1 MGITRFLRSIFFV
14 FLRSLLMRFYTLGA
28 PVAVPVFGDVGADLE
43 AVAEGEGEGVA
54 DHFVGEEV
62 GGIYPYAYEMYS
74 DAGRCE

>member
-1 MGITRFLRSIFFV
+1 MLSAF
-14 FLRSLLMRFYTLGA
+14 GA
-28 PVAVPVFGDVGADLE
+28 PGASSVFGDVGTASVFRYVGAVPVFGDVGADLE

-62 GGIYPYAYEMYS
+62 GCIYPYAYEMYS

>member
-1 MGITRFLRSIFFV
+1 LNNKVFAKYFLRFFS
-14 FLRSLLMRFYTLGA
+14 RSLLMRFYTLGA

-62 GGIYPYAYEMYS
+62 GCIYPYAYEMYS